1 MTAQTPWSYTVDE
14 LPPLISL
21 DDFRTIAP
29 NLSATD
35 AQITQVLGSVS
46 QAIRDIC
53 GWHVGPSL
61 ACTFT
66 GEGEGRLLMLPAMGV
81 TAVSSLVVGG
91 VEIDPADFEWTAAG
105 MVRLKGACFPDEWR
119 SVECTYTAGFSTGS
133 LAQIAAQIASNSIAA
148 SPGVRE
154 EHAGSVGIT
163 YNETGAGITG
173 GVSIL
178 PRDLALLAPYRL
190 ARAW

>member
-1 MTAQTPWSYTVDE
+1 MTVQTPWSYTVEE
-14 LPPLISL
+14 LPPLITVE
-21 DDFRTIAP
+21 DFRTIAP

-35 AQITQVLGSVS
+35 AQVTQVLDSVS

-61 ACTFT
+61 ECTYT

-91 VEIDPADFEWTAAG
+91 VEMEPADFEWTAAG

-119 SVECTYTAGFSTGS
+119 SVECTYTAGFSTDS
-133 LAQIAAQIASNSIAA
+133 LAQIAAQIASNSIVA

-178 PRDLALLAPYRL
+178 PRDSALLAPYRL
-190 ARAW
+190 ARA

>member
-1 MTAQTPWSYTVDE
+1 MTVQTPWSYTVEE

-35 AQITQVLGSVS
+35 EQVAQVLGSVS

-61 ACTFT
+61 ECSFT

-81 TAVSSLVVGG
+81 TAVSSLAVGG

-105 MVRLKGACFPDEWR
+105 MVRLKGACFPEDWR
-119 SVECTYTAGFSTGS
+119 SAECTYTAGFSTES

-173 GVSIL
+173 GVSVL

-190 ARAW
+190 SRAW